1 MKKIIFLF
9 AACMM
14 MLTAAFS
21 QKTSAAKMLDKALS
35 SVVTV
40 AVYES
45 GIGNKALGFRG
56 NSSEMAYARALD
68 LTGAQG
74 SGSGFVIQE
83 NGKYYVVTN
92 AHVIE
97 SAADKKGSIYVYSI
111 NYTKYEARIVG
122 GDSFYDLAV
131 LEFTGKPG
139 TEITPISFRK
149 NDIDVGEPVY
159 AIGNPLGDYPYSV
172 SEGIISA
179 KNRVRGG
186 LTGKFGFLQTTAT
199 VIWGNSGGPLVDANG
214 EVAGINSQI
223 AFADR
228 GDQSIWQ
235 PQINFALEAAI
246 SRRLINDILTNK
258 GLVKRAYIGVEIAA
272 AKPNAAYRN
281 PYRTTAAAQTETRP
295 VITGVVPGSPAATVL
310 AAYRGYVV
318 EAVNGEKVR
327 SVEEILGQ
335 FEKTLPGQDVQFRL
349 SGNGGIQTVKVST
362 RAANASTMSAI
373 SDYVSAAWGGRLL
386 SGAENLTIN
395 FNNPQVYAAYRNQ
408 AAEGIWYVGSSSN
421 SLPSNTLFN
430 NDWIVVAAG
439 ILSKSGGQIWRVS
452 DAADL
457 GAALRLGGTTGLI
470 DLVLFRKGSNPED
483 NNNYIQKRFVLSGND
498 AVYKQTLWY

>member
-1 MKKIIFLF
+1 MKKYLLFLF
-9 AACMM
+9 AG
-14 MLTAAFS
+14 LLFLQAAIA
-21 QKTSAAKMLDKALS
+21 QKTSAAQMLDKALS

-45 GIGNKALGFRG
+45 GVGNKALGFRG
-56 NSSEMAYARALD
+56 NASDMAYAKALD

-74 SGSGFVIQE
+74 SGSGFVITE
-83 NGKYYVVTN
+83 GGKYYVVTN

-97 SAADKKGSIYVYSI
+97 GAADKEGSIYIYSI
-111 NYTKYEARIVG
+111 NYTKYEVKIVG
-122 GDSFYDLAV
+122 GDSFYDIAV
-131 LEFTGKPG
+131 LEFVKKPG
-139 TEITPISFRK
+139 TEITTISFRK
-149 NDIDVGEPVY
+149 NDIEVGDLVY

-199 VIWGNSGGPLVDANG
+199 VIWGNSGGPLVDVNG

-235 PQINFALEAAI
+235 PQINFALESAL
-246 SRRLINDILTNK
+246 SRRLVNDIITNK
-258 GLVKRAYIGVEIAA
+258 GLVKRSYIGLEIATNKIDSKY
-272 AKPNAAYRN
+272 KPN
-281 PYRTTAAAQTETRP
+281 YRTGPAEEIETRP
-295 VITGVVPGSPAATVL
+295 VIYGVIPGSPAEVL
-310 AAYRGYVV
+310 AGYKGYVI
-318 EAVNGEKVR
+318 EKVNGEAVR
-327 SVEEILGQ
+327 NIEEILGH
-335 FEKTLPGQDVQFRL
+335 FEKTAPGQTISFTISRGSAV
-349 SGNGGIQTVKVST
+349 QTVKVT
-362 RAANASTMSAI
+362 TKAAGASTMSAI
-373 SDYVSAAWGGRLL
+373 SDYVSAAWGGRLI
-386 SGAENLTIN
+386 SEQDMLTIN
-395 FNNPQVYAAYRNQ
+395 FSDPNRYSGYRNK
-408 AAEGIWYVGSSSN
+408 AAEGIWYVGSNSS
-421 SLPSNTLFN
+421 SLPSSVLFG

-439 ILSKSGGQIWRVS
+439 IMSKNGSQVWRVY

-457 GAALRLGGTTGLI
+457 GAALRLCGSTGVA
-470 DLVLFRKGSNPED
+470 DLVLFKKGSNPED

>member
-1 MKKIIFLF
+1 MKKIVFLL
-9 AACMM
+9 AACVMM
-14 MLTAAFS
+14 IPAAFA

-83 NGKYYVVTN
+83 NGKYYVITN

-111 NYTKYEARIVG
+111 NYTKYEAKIVG

-131 LEFTGKPG
+131 LEFTDKPG
-139 TEITPISFRK
+139 AEITSIAFRK

-199 VIWGNSGGPLVDANG
+199 VIWGNSGGPLVDVNG

-235 PQINFALEAAI
+235 PQINFALEAGI

-258 GLVKRAYIGVEIAA
+258 GLVKRAYVGVEIAA
-272 AKPNAAYRN
+272 LKPNASYRN
-281 PYRTTAAAQTETRP
+281 SLRPAAGGQTETRP
-295 VITGVVPGSPAATVL
+295 VISGIVPGSPAAAAL
-310 AAYRGYVV
+310 APYKGYVV
-318 EAVNGEKVR
+318 EAVNGQTVR
-327 SVEEILGQ
+327 SIEEVLGQ
-335 FEKTLPGQDVQFRL
+335 FEKTAPGQDIQFRL
-349 SGNGGIQTVKVST
+349 NGNGNTQTVKVTT
-362 RAANASTMSAI
+362 RASNATTMTAI
-373 SDYVSAAWGGRLL
+373 SDYVSAAWGSRLL
-386 SGAENLTIN
+386 SSSENLTIN
-395 FNNPQVYAAYRNQ
+395 FNNPQAYASYRNQ
-408 AAEGIWYVGSSSN
+408 ASEGIWYVGKTNN

-430 NDWIVVAAG
+430 NDWVVIAAG
-439 ILSKSGGQIWRVS
+439 IISNSGGQVWRVS

-457 GAALRLGGTTGLI
+457 AAALRLGGSTGII
-470 DLVLFRKGSNPED
+470 DLVLFRKGGNPED
-483 NNNYIQKRFVLSGND
+483 DNNYIQKRFVLSGSD
-498 AVYKQTLWY
+498 AVFKQTLWY

>member
-1 MKKIIFLF
+1 MKKIVFLL
-9 AACMM
+9 AASVMM
-14 MLTAAFS
+14 IPAAFA
-21 QKTSAAKMLDKALS
+21 QKTSASKMLDKALS

-45 GIGNKALGFRG
+45 GVGNKTLGFRG

-83 NGKYYVVTN
+83 NGKYYVITN

-111 NYTKYEARIVG
+111 NYTKYEAKIVG

-139 TEITPISFRK
+139 AEITSIAFRK

-235 PQINFALEAAI
+235 PQINFALEAGI
-246 SRRLINDILTNK
+246 SRRLITDILTNK

-272 AKPNAAYRN
+272 AKPNTSNRN
-281 PYRTTAAAQTETRP
+281 SLRASANVETRP
-295 VITGVVPGSPAATVL
+295 VISGVVPGSPAAAAL
-310 AAYRGYVV
+310 ASYKGYVV
-318 EAVNGEKVR
+318 EAVNGQNVR
-327 SVEEILGQ
+327 SIEEVLGQ
-335 FEKTLPGQDVQFRL
+335 FEKTMPGQDIQFRL
-349 SGNGGIQTVKVST
+349 SLNGSTQTVKVTT
-362 RAANASTMSAI
+362 RASNATTMTSI
-373 SDYVSAAWGGRLL
+373 SDYVSSAWGGRLL
-386 SGAENLTIN
+386 SGTENLTIN
-395 FNNPQVYAAYRNQ
+395 FNNPQKYAAYRNQ
-408 AAEGIWYVGSSSN
+408 ASEGIWYVGNTNN
-421 SLPSNTLFN
+421 SLPSNTLFS
-430 NDWIVVAAG
+430 NDWIVIAAG
-439 ILSKSGGQIWRVS
+439 IISKTGGQVWRVS

-457 GAALRLGGTTGLI
+457 AAALRLGGSTGII
-470 DLVLFRKGSNPED
+470 DLVLFRKGGNPED
-483 NNNYIQKRFVLSGND
+483 DSNYIQKRFVLSGSD
-498 AVYKQTLWY
+498 AVFKQTLWY